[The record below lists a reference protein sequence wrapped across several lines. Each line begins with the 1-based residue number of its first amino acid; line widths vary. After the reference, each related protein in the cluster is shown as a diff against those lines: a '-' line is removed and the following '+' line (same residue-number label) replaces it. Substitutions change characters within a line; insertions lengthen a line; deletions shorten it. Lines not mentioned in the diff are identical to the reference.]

1 MLLIFSLLG
10 SVVGRGANASQ
21 DLIRVALVS
30 VVVVGV
36 APLLSFTVTSEL
48 LDNSEA
54 FLTAASQ
61 VATFVGCLAFTLLL
75 TSSGDVEVPLWR
87 VAEELGM
94 FVSVENPFSL
104 VCFGLCSLVGRGAGS
119 NLGSFWSGRWRRV

>member
-1 MLLIFSLLG
+1 MLPIFSLLG
-10 SVVGRGANASQ
+10 SVVGRGASASQ

-30 VVVVGV
+30 VVVV

-61 VATFVGCLAFTLLL
+61 VATLAGCLALTLLL

-119 NLGSFWSGRWRRV
+119 NLGSLWSGRWMRV